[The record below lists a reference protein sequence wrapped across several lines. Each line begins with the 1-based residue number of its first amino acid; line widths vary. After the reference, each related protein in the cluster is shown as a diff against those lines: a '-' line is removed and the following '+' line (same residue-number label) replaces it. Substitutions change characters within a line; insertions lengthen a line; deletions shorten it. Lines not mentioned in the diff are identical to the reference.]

1 MTERKINR
9 RFRGFLPVVVDVETG
24 GFDRSKDALLE
35 VAAVFVNFNAE
46 GKLVPVDTLHYHVKP
61 FAGANIDPE
70 SLKITGIDPSHPL
83 RPALDEAKVADKL
96 FGAIR
101 EYQKAQQ
108 CTRSILVG
116 HNAQFDL
123 GFINALAERTK
134 YDRNPF
140 HPFSALD
147 TVSLGALA
155 YGQTVLARIAR
166 QAGLEYD
173 SSRAHG
179 AKYDTELT
187 AEIFCRIVN
196 LWSEKYGELPFYE
209 ASDPDSP

>member
-1 MTERKINR
+1 MTNSLISQ

-24 GFDRSKDALLE
+24 GFDAKKDALLE
-35 VAAVFVNFNAE
+35 VAAVLVNFDE
-46 GKLVPVDTLHYHVKP
+46 KQRLVPVETIHYHVQP
-61 FAGANIDPE
+61 FKNANIDPE
-70 SLKITGIDPSHPL
+70 SLKITGIDPYHPL
-83 RPALDEAKVADKL
+83 RPALEEAKVAER
-96 FGAIR
+96 FFAPIR
-101 EYQKAQQ
+101 EYQKKQG
-108 CTRSILVG
+108 CNRSILVG

-123 GFINALAERTK
+123 GFVNALAERTK

-166 QAGLEYD
+166 EAGLEYD
-173 SSRAHG
+173 SSKAHS

-187 AEIFCRIVN
+187 AEIFCKIVN
-196 LWSEKYGELPFYE
+196 TWADNIGFSF
-209 ASDPDSP
+209 SP

>member
-1 MTERKINR
+1 MKISQ

-24 GFDRSKDALLE
+24 GFDRNKDALLE
-35 VAAVFVNFNAE
+35 VAATFVNYNTQ
-46 GKLVPVDTLHYHVKP
+46 GVLVPVETLHYHVKP
-61 FAGANIDPE
+61 FDGAHIDPE
-70 SLKITGIDPSHPL
+70 SLKITGIDPFHPL
-83 RPALDEAKVADKL
+83 RPALDEVKVAERL

-101 EYQKAQQ
+101 DYQKQQ
-108 CTRSILVG
+108 ECTRSILVG

-123 GFINALAERTK
+123 GFINALAERTG

-155 YGQTVLARIAR
+155 YGQTVLARIAK
-166 QAGLEYD
+166 QAGFEYD
-173 SSRAHG
+173 SQKAHG

-187 AEIFCRIVN
+187 ADIFCRIIN
-196 LWSEKYGELPFYE
+196 QWTETNGNPEIL
-209 ASDPDSP
+209 

>member
-1 MTERKINR
+1 MTTTLISQ

-24 GFDRSKDALLE
+24 GFDAKKDALLE
-35 VAAVFVNFNAE
+35 VAAVLVNFDE
-46 GKLVPVDTLHYHVKP
+46 KQRLVPVDTIHYHVQP
-61 FAGANIDPE
+61 FKNANIDPE
-70 SLKITGIDPSHPL
+70 SLKITGIDPYHPL
-83 RPALDEAKVADKL
+83 RPALEEAKVAERL
-96 FGAIR
+96 FAPIR
-101 EYQKAQQ
+101 DYQKKQG
-108 CTRSILVG
+108 CNRSILVG

-166 QAGLEYD
+166 EAGLEYD
-173 SSRAHG
+173 SSKAHS

-187 AEIFCRIVN
+187 AEIFCKIVN
-196 LWSEKYGELPFYE
+196 TWADNIGFNF
-209 ASDPDSP
+209 AT

>member
-1 MTERKINR
+1 MTTSLISQ

-24 GFDRSKDALLE
+24 GFDAKKDALLE
-35 VAAVFVNFNAE
+35 IAAVLVNFDD
-46 GKLVPVDTLHYHVKP
+46 KQRLVPVETIHYHVQP
-61 FAGANIDPE
+61 FKNANIDPE
-70 SLKITGIDPSHPL
+70 SLKITGIDPYHPL
-83 RPALDEAKVADKL
+83 RPALEEAKVAER
-96 FGAIR
+96 FFAPIR
-101 EYQKAQQ
+101 EYQKKHG
-108 CTRSILVG
+108 CNRTILVG

-123 GFINALAERTK
+123 GFVNALAERTG

-166 QAGLEYD
+166 EAGLEYD
-173 SSRAHG
+173 SGKAHS

-187 AEIFCRIVN
+187 ADIFCKIVN
-196 LWSEKYGELPFYE
+196 LWADNIGYGFP
-209 ASDPDSP
+209 S

>member
-1 MTERKINR
+1 MTTSLISQ

-24 GFDRSKDALLE
+24 GFDAKKDALLE
-35 VAAVFVNFNAE
+35 VAAVLVNFDE
-46 GKLVPVDTLHYHVKP
+46 KQRLVPVETIHYHVQP
-61 FAGANIDPE
+61 FKNANIDPE
-70 SLKITGIDPSHPL
+70 SLKITGIDPYHPL
-83 RPALDEAKVADKL
+83 RPALEEAKVADR
-96 FGAIR
+96 FFAPIR
-101 EYQKAQQ
+101 EYQKKQG
-108 CTRSILVG
+108 CNRSILVG

-123 GFINALAERTK
+123 GFVNALAERTK

-166 QAGLEYD
+166 EAGLEYD
-173 SSRAHG
+173 SSKAHS

-187 AEIFCRIVN
+187 AEIFCKIVN
-196 LWSEKYGELPFYE
+196 TWADNIGFNF
-209 ASDPDSP
+209 SP

>member
-1 MTERKINR
+1 MTNSLISQ

-24 GFDRSKDALLE
+24 GFDAKKDALLE
-35 VAAVFVNFNAE
+35 VAAVLVNFDE
-46 GKLVPVDTLHYHVKP
+46 KQRLVPVETIHYHVQP
-61 FAGANIDPE
+61 FKNANIDPE
-70 SLKITGIDPSHPL
+70 SLKITGIDPFHPL
-83 RPALDEAKVADKL
+83 RPALEEAEVAER
-96 FGAIR
+96 FFAPIR
-101 EYQKAQQ
+101 EYQKKQG
-108 CTRSILVG
+108 CNRSILVG

-123 GFINALAERTK
+123 GFVNALAERTK

-166 QAGLEYD
+166 EAGLEYD
-173 SSRAHG
+173 SSKAHS

-187 AEIFCRIVN
+187 AEIFCKIVN
-196 LWSEKYGELPFYE
+196 TWADNIGFNF
-209 ASDPDSP
+209 SP

>member
-1 MTERKINR
+1 MTNSLISQ

-24 GFDRSKDALLE
+24 GFDAKKDALLE
-35 VAAVFVNFNAE
+35 VAAVLVNFDE
-46 GKLVPVDTLHYHVKP
+46 KQRLVPVETIHYHVQP
-61 FAGANIDPE
+61 FKNANIDPE
-70 SLKITGIDPSHPL
+70 SLKITGIDPFHPL
-83 RPALDEAKVADKL
+83 RPALEEAKVAER
-96 FGAIR
+96 FFAPIR
-101 EYQKAQQ
+101 EYQKKQG
-108 CTRSILVG
+108 CNRSILVG

-123 GFINALAERTK
+123 GFVNALAERTK

-166 QAGLEYD
+166 EAGLEYD
-173 SSRAHG
+173 SSKAHS

-187 AEIFCRIVN
+187 AEIFCKIVN
-196 LWSEKYGELPFYE
+196 TWADNIGFSF
-209 ASDPDSP
+209 SP

>member
-1 MTERKINR
+1 MTSLISQ

-24 GFDRSKDALLE
+24 GFDAKKDALLE
-35 VAAVFVNFNAE
+35 VAAVLVNFND
-46 GKLVPVDTLHYHVKP
+46 KQHLVPVETIHYHVHP
-61 FAGANIDPE
+61 FKGANIDPE
-70 SLKITGIDPSHPL
+70 SLKITGIDPFHPL
-83 RPALDEAKVADKL
+83 RPALEEAKVAERL
-96 FGAIR
+96 FAPIR
-101 EYQKAQQ
+101 EYQKQQ
-108 CTRSILVG
+108 ACSRTILVG

-123 GFINALAERTK
+123 GFINALAERTQ

-155 YGQTVLARIAR
+155 YGQTVLARIAKE
-166 QAGLEYD
+166 AGLEYD
-173 SSRAHG
+173 SGKAHS

-196 LWSEKYGELPFYE
+196 TWADNIGFNFTS
-209 ASDPDSP
+209 

>member
-1 MTERKINR
+1 MTTSLISQ

-24 GFDRSKDALLE
+24 GFDAKKDALLE
-35 VAAVFVNFNAE
+35 VAAVLVNFDD
-46 GKLVPVDTLHYHVKP
+46 KQRLVPVETIHYHVQP
-61 FAGANIDPE
+61 FKNANIDPE
-70 SLKITGIDPSHPL
+70 SLKITGIDPFHPL
-83 RPALDEAKVADKL
+83 RPALEEAKVAER
-96 FGAIR
+96 FFAPIR
-101 EYQKAQQ
+101 EYQKKQG
-108 CTRSILVG
+108 CNRSILVG

-123 GFINALAERTK
+123 GFVNALAERTK

-166 QAGLEYD
+166 EAGLEYD
-173 SSRAHG
+173 SSKAHS

-187 AEIFCRIVN
+187 AEIFCKIVN
-196 LWSEKYGELPFYE
+196 TWADNIGFNF
-209 ASDPDSP
+209 SP

>member
-1 MTERKINR
+1 MTTSLISQ

-24 GFDRSKDALLE
+24 GFDAKKDALLE
-35 VAAVFVNFNAE
+35 VAAVLVNFDD
-46 GKLVPVDTLHYHVKP
+46 KQRLVPMETIHYHVQP
-61 FAGANIDPE
+61 FKNANIDPE
-70 SLKITGIDPSHPL
+70 SLKITGIDPFHPL
-83 RPALDEAKVADKL
+83 RPALEEAKVAER
-96 FGAIR
+96 FFAPIR
-101 EYQKAQQ
+101 EYQKKQG
-108 CTRSILVG
+108 CNRSILVG

-123 GFINALAERTK
+123 GFVNALAERTK

-166 QAGLEYD
+166 EAGLEYD
-173 SSRAHG
+173 SSKAHS

-187 AEIFCRIVN
+187 AEIFCKIVN
-196 LWSEKYGELPFYE
+196 TWADNIGFNF
-209 ASDPDSP
+209 SP